1 MAENLIEKY
10 GRLQTYEVVA
20 RFYDAVLAAPR
31 LSLYFEG
38 IDFRGL
44 VDHQTAFLRSVMGGP
59 AAHTP
64 GEIAGAHRG
73 LGITDDDFDT
83 MIGLLV
89 RSLERQEIEPED
101 IAIIQ
106 GRYRRYQEAVVAG
119 RA

>member
-10 GRLQTYEVVA
+10 GRLKTHEVVA
-20 RFYDAVLAAPR
+20 QFYDAVLASPR
-31 LSLYFEG
+31 LSLYFDG
-38 IDFRGL
+38 IDIRGL

-59 AAHTP
+59 NAHTAL
-64 GEIAGAHRG
+64 EIAGAHRG
-73 LGITDDDFDT
+73 MGITEDDFEE

-89 RSLERQEIEPED
+89 RSLERHEIEPED
-101 IAIIQ
+101 IAIIE

>member
-20 RFYDAVLAAPR
+20 RFYDAVLASPR
-31 LSLYFEG
+31 LSLYFDG
-38 IDFRGL
+38 IDIRGL

-59 AAHTP
+59 AAQTS
-64 GEIAGAHRG
+64 GEIAAAHRG
-73 LGITDDDFDT
+73 LGITEDDFDEV
-83 MIGLLV
+83 IGLLV
-89 RSLERQEIEPED
+89 RSLEGHEIEPED
-101 IAIIQ
+101 IAVIQ

>member
-1 MAENLIEKY
+1 MTENLIEKY
-10 GRLQTYEVVA
+10 GRLTTHVVVA
-20 RFYDAVLAAPR
+20 HFYDAVLASPR
-31 LSLYFEG
+31 LSLYFDG
-38 IDFRGL
+38 IDIRGL

-64 GEIAGAHRG
+64 GEIADAHRG
-73 LGITDDDFDT
+73 LGITEDDFDE

-89 RSLERQEIEPED
+89 GSLEKHEIEPED

-106 GRYRRYQEAVVAG
+106 GRYRRYQQAVVAG